1 MFAELP
7 LQPPQE
13 APAVPL
19 VVDLDGTLL
28 KTDLLAE
35 TASAFVL
42 RSPWRAWQLLAWL
55 AQGRSH
61 LKAQLAQ
68 QAPPEVAT
76 LPYNEELLVW
86 LRDQKQRGRRIILAT
101 GSHRLLAERVASH
114 LQLFDQVLATEGAAN
129 LKAEAKR
136 DALVDLYGKGGF
148 DYVGNDRADLPVWQ
162 SAAQAHVVCRLSQPP
177 ACIAVADNL
186 GRTIGTAAPHA
197 AAALLQAMRPH
208 QWLKNLLLLLPLF
221 TAHAYGNPVS
231 VLQALLAFLAFSLAA
246 SGVYLLNDLSDI
258 AADRHHPSKR
268 MRPFAAGSLAIVHGW
283 VAWPSLLAAALAL
296 CWLLPPSFGLALGVY
311 VALTTAY
318 SLRLKQIPVLDVLTL
333 ASLYTLRVVAGAAA
347 IGVPLS
353 FWLLAFSMFMFVS
366 LAFMKRY
373 SELEAIRSTSEPQ
386 ALRGRGY
393 KPTDFE
399 LVASLGSTAG
409 QVAILV
415 LALYI
420 QDATTAAL
428 YAEPR
433 FIWLACPLLLYWV
446 SRAWLITHRGQ
457 MHDDPVIFALKD
469 RPSWAILGLV
479 ALAFILA
486 RTGL

>member
-1 MFAELP
+1 M
-7 LQPPQE
+7 
-13 APAVPL
+13 
-19 VVDLDGTLL
+19 
-28 KTDLLAE
+28 
-35 TASAFVL
+35 
-42 RSPWRAWQLLAWL
+42 
-55 AQGRSH
+55 
-61 LKAQLAQ
+61 
-68 QAPPEVAT
+68 
-76 LPYNEELLVW
+76 
-86 LRDQKQRGRRIILAT
+86 
-101 GSHRLLAERVASH
+101 
-114 LQLFDQVLATEGAAN
+114 
-129 LKAEAKR
+129 
-136 DALVDLYGKGGF
+136 
-148 DYVGNDRADLPVWQ
+148 
-162 SAAQAHVVCRLSQPP
+162 
-177 ACIAVADNL
+177 
-186 GRTIGTAAPHA
+186 
-197 AAALLQAMRPH
+197 
-208 QWLKNLLLLLPLF
+208 
-221 TAHAYGNPVS
+221 
-231 VLQALLAFLAFSLAA
+231 
-246 SGVYLLNDLSDI
+246 
-258 AADRHHPSKR
+258 
-268 MRPFAAGSLAIVHGW
+268 
-283 VAWPSLLAAALAL
+283 